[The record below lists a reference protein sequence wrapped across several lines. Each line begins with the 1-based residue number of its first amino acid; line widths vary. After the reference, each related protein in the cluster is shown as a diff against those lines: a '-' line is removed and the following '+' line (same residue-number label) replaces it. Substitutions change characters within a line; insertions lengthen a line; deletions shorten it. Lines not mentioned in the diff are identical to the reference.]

1 VGYTNKN
8 TSIFLIADV
17 IHKKNGEHLTK
28 TYINSGLGLS
38 IIQKKQILTFEIIAP
53 IFSSYISD
61 NQSIYINVKQAI
73 RF

>member
-1 VGYTNKN
+1 
-8 TSIFLIADV
+8 LIADV

-38 IIQKKQILTFEIIAP
+38 IIQKNQILTLEIIVP
-53 IFSSYISD
+53 VYSNYISD
-61 NQSIYINVKQAI
+61 NQSVYINIKQAI